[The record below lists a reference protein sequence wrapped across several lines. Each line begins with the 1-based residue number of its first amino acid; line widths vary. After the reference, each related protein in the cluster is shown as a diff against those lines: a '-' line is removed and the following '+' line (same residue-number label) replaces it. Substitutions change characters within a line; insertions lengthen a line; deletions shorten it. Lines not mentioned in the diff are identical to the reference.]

1 MSAGGNVLA
10 AAEPFPYWWLPTE
23 APGPLPPPGS
33 QYWLTE
39 EGLLCL
45 EMVATE
51 AANVLGWNSSAADE
65 AALAL
70 AADVGGPAGL
80 LALAAHGSWEQQ
92 LSAAWLL
99 RLLCSFGGQQFM
111 ASLEAAGAVPAL
123 LSLLRTH
130 RSSSSGSAG
139 IALCHLAYG
148 SSSARTAVLASGCA
162 EWLPSLF
169 SSSHDDAVAAA
180 AWLAQLPLSSHSCSF
195 SVPAARTPE
204 NAGLEA
210 IRQLVHL
217 LDWMPSPPAALPALA
232 ALRHRLESSI
242 ADLRAATTRTALE
255 ERLHRLHRAADYSV
269 GLSAFVRCCGLTV
282 LNDYAWQPGD
292 AEVQQQAASLLRS
305 IAAELHWLQ
314 AEKESGQHRQLIT
327 ALCHLLPAS
336 RQPAECE
343 DPAEVAQR
351 WASAQAAVAA
361 AEAELAH
368 ELRALGLQAGATGLV
383 RVDTGPKRCNE
394 LREKYGC
401 MEAEVRQHA
410 AAALVRLAIG
420 EQPSPGVQEAA
431 AQGAPGLAH
440 LLTSTEGAAQTQA
453 AQLLVALAGD
463 SHADNRL
470 RQRHIGLTLV
480 QAGAASALA
489 GLLGS
494 RSLETAEHAVQ
505 LLHLVCCEEPRRV
518 GAAGSIPAL
527 VCLLLRTY
535 AAANEL
541 SPGSQCLPAKVCR
554 TLCILAEH
562 YPPYCAAIVAVGAV
576 PAVEH
581 MAAAGVLEAGWL
593 LKELRQPAPAPA
605 SDLSS
610 SRGAPQ
616 SQASTR
622 GWLQLLRSCC
632 AASSPVAGCSP
643 AGEEAPAPAKSECRV
658 CSRAVPTAQGMVLT
672 PCGHHPT
679 CVACTA
685 ELLAQGMRCP
695 ACRTEIESAAPSY
708 VRTFSC

>member
-410 AAALVRLAIG
+410 AAALVRCGGRFAKDRVTG
-420 EQPSPGVQEAA
+420 CMHVHVRCPF
-431 AQGAPGLAH
+431 
-440 LLTSTEGAAQTQA
+440 
-453 AQLLVALAGD
+453 AL
-463 SHADNRL
+463 
-470 RQRHIGLTLV
+470 
-480 QAGAASALA
+480 
-489 GLLGS
+489 
-494 RSLETAEHAVQ
+494 
-505 LLHLVCCEEPRRV
+505 CCWCVR
-518 GAAGSIPAL
+518 
-527 VCLLLRTY
+527 C
-535 AAANEL
+535 
-541 SPGSQCLPAKVCR
+541 
-554 TLCILAEH
+554 
-562 YPPYCAAIVAVGAV
+562 
-576 PAVEH
+576 
-581 MAAAGVLEAGWL
+581 MAATAC
-593 LKELRQPAPAPA
+593 
-605 SDLSS
+605 SMYSSS
-610 SRGAPQ
+610 SRHEPAP
-616 SQASTR
+616 R
-622 GWLQLLRSCC
+622 MRDC
-632 AASSPVAGCSP
+632 AACRLPPFTGSPCDRRAAKPWRSGGSSAGGTRPGSP
-643 AGEEAPAPAKSECRV
+643 AHK
-658 CSRAVPTAQGMVLT
+658 
-672 PCGHHPT
+672 H
-679 CVACTA
+679 
-685 ELLAQGMRCP
+685 
-695 ACRTEIESAAPSY
+695 
-708 VRTFSC
+708 